1 LVLERRFRV
10 NGRSNRPN
18 TDSEILA
25 SQHFGDYEMR
35 KTQLALAAVALIAS
49 SAAMSTNVSISGN
62 LDVGIGR
69 TSGYNGTGGMFLEQ
83 GAYFDN
89 QSLSLNVNEDLGS
102 GLKAH
107 GSLGMGFNAN
117 GVSDNPGANRGA
129 NGVAP
134 NAVAADVQG
143 NGLFN
148 RQAYVGLSGEFGDIR
163 LGRQL
168 SPFIA
173 AAAGNMHYVGMFG
186 VGRLVM
192 AGDHGN
198 AGGSGTA
205 GGSTAGGFFRDD
217 AIQYTTPSMGGF
229 TGNVMV
235 TMRNSTNNNNYIIDR
250 GRYTALSVSG
260 PLGPITINA
269 AYHAQAYTAAQG
281 NEYTGYAIGGI
292 MPITDGISIS
302 AGYISTKTGNSS
314 AAGQGT
320 LLLADSV
327 DFAARNV
334 RDDNRTDSYNVGI
347 GFDLSQATKLLA
359 QYASSNVVANQSTTL
374 MNVML
379 VNSLSARTKVY
390 GAIGYGNG
398 VGASIGTLGAV
409 RAAAAGTEI
418 GAANAGNSN
427 VRNNGVAS
435 SNNAIVF
442 GIAHS
447 F

>member
-1 LVLERRFRV
+1 LVLERRFHV
-10 NGRSNRPN
+10 NSRSKRPN
-18 TDSEILA
+18 TESEILA

-49 SAAMSTNVSISGN
+49 SAAMSANVSISGN

-69 TSGYNGTGGMFLEQ
+69 TSGYNGTGGMYLEQ

-117 GVSDNPGANRGA
+117 GASDNPGANRDG
-129 NGVAP
+129 NGNFAT
-134 NAVAADVQG
+134 NASIMG

-148 RQAYVGLSGEFGDIR
+148 RQSYVGLSGEFGDIR

-186 VGRLVM
+186 VGRLAI
-192 AGDHGN
+192 AGDHN
-198 AGGSGTA
+198 AAA
-205 GGSTAGGFFRDD
+205 GVAAGSTAGGFFRDD
-217 AIQYTTPSMGGF
+217 AIQYTTPSMSGF

-235 TMRNSTNNNNYIIDR
+235 TMRNSTTNNNYVIDR
-250 GRYTALSVSG
+250 GRYSAFSLSG
-260 PLGPITINA
+260 PLGPVTINA
-269 AYHAQAYTAAQG
+269 AYHAQAFTAAQG
-281 NEYTGYAIGGI
+281 DEYTGYAIGGM
-292 MPITDGISIS
+292 MPITDGISVS
-302 AGYISTKTGNSS
+302 AGYISTKTGNGT

-320 LLLADSV
+320 SAI
-327 DFAARNV
+327 AANNV
-334 RDDNRTDSYNVGI
+334 RDDNRTDSYNLGI

-359 QYASSNVVANQSTTL
+359 NYASSNVVANQSTTL

-390 GAIGYGNG
+390 GGLGYGNR
-398 VGASIGTLGAV
+398 VGASIGTLGATN
-409 RAAAAGTEI
+409 AAG
-418 GAANAGNSN
+418 GVNLANSPVTSAGT
-427 VRNNGVAS
+427 AS

-442 GIAHS
+442 GVAHS

>member
-1 LVLERRFRV
+1 
-10 NGRSNRPN
+10 
-18 TDSEILA
+18 
-25 SQHFGDYEMR
+25 MK
-35 KTQLALAAVALIAS
+35 KTQLALAAVALVSS
-49 SAAMSTNVSISGN
+49 SAAISANVSISGN

-89 QSLSLNVNEDLGS
+89 QSLSLNVSEDLGS

-117 GVSDNPGANRGA
+117 GVSDNPGADRGA

-134 NAVAADVQG
+134 NAGAAAVQG

-148 RQAYVGLSGEFGDIR
+148 RQSYVGLSGEFGDVR

-186 VGRLVM
+186 VGRLLM
-192 AGDHGN
+192 AGDEG
-198 AGGSGTA
+198 GGSGVA
-205 GGSTAGGFFRDD
+205 AGSTAGGFFRDD
-217 AIQYTTPSMGGF
+217 AIQYTTPAMGGF
-229 TGNVMV
+229 TGNAMI

-250 GRYTALSVSG
+250 GRYSAFSLSG
-260 PLGPITINA
+260 PLGPITVNA
-269 AYHAQAYTAAQG
+269 AYHSQAYTANAA
-281 NEYTGYAIGGI
+281 NEYTGYALGG
-292 MPITDGISIS
+292 MAPITDGISVS
-302 AGYISTKTGNSS
+302 AGYISTR
-314 AAGQGT
+314 QGVANT
-320 LLLADSV
+320 
-327 DFAARNV
+327 
-334 RDDNRTDSYNVGI
+334 NRTDSYNFGI

-359 QYASSNVVANQSTTL
+359 NYASSNVVANQSTTL

-390 GAIGYGNG
+390 GGLGYGNR

-409 RAAAAGTEI
+409 NANDGSVAAA
-418 GAANAGNSN
+418 NSN
-427 VRNNGVAS
+427 VLNNGVQS

-442 GIAHS
+442 GVAHS

>member
-1 LVLERRFRV
+1 
-10 NGRSNRPN
+10 
-18 TDSEILA
+18 
-25 SQHFGDYEMR
+25 MR
-35 KTQLALAAVALIAS
+35 KTQLALAAVALLAS
-49 SAAMSTNVSISGN
+49 SAAMATNVTISGN

-69 TSGYNGTGGMFLEQ
+69 TSGHNGSGGMFLEQ

-89 QSLSLNVNEDLGS
+89 QSISLNVKEDLGS

-117 GVSDNPGANRGA
+117 GASDNPGANRGA

-134 NAVAADVQG
+134 NAGDAAVQG

-192 AGDHGN
+192 AGDE
-198 AGGSGTA
+198 AGGSGVA
-205 GGSTAGGFFRDD
+205 AGSTAGGFFRDD
-217 AIQYTTPSMGGF
+217 AIQYTTPSMSGF

-235 TMRNSTNNNNYIIDR
+235 TMRNSTTNNAYVIDR
-250 GRYTALSVSG
+250 GRYSAFSLSG

-269 AYHAQAYTAAQG
+269 AYHAQAFSAAPA
-281 NEYTGYAIGGI
+281 NEYTGYAIGG
-292 MPITDGISIS
+292 MAPITDGISLS
-302 AGYISTKTGNSS
+302 AGYISTK
-314 AAGQGT
+314 QGV
-320 LLLADSV
+320 A
-327 DFAARNV
+327 N
-334 RDDNRTDSYNVGI
+334 DNRTDSYNVGI
-347 GFDLSQATKLLA
+347 GFDVSQATKLLA
-359 QYASSNVVANQSTTL
+359 NYASSNVVANQSTTL
-374 MNVML
+374 MNLML
-379 VNSLSARTKVY
+379 VNNLSARTKVY
-390 GAIGYGNG
+390 GALGWGNRI
-398 VGASIGTLGAV
+398 GASIGTLAASANDGG
-409 RAAAAGTEI
+409 AAA
-418 GAANAGNSN
+418 NNN
-427 VRNNGVAS
+427 PVNNNGVAS

-442 GIAHS
+442 GVAHA

>member
-1 LVLERRFRV
+1 LEHHFRV
-10 NGRSNRPN
+10 NGRSNGPN

-35 KTQLALAAVALIAS
+35 KTQMALAAVALIAS
-49 SAAMSTNVSISGN
+49 SAAMSANVSISGN

-69 TSGYNGTGGMFLEQ
+69 TSGYNGTGGMYLEQ

-89 QSLSLNVNEDLGS
+89 QSLSLNVSEDLGS

-117 GVSDNPGANRGA
+117 GASDNPGANRDA
-129 NGVAP
+129 NGMLAT
-134 NAVAADVQG
+134 NANIMG

-148 RQAYVGLSGEFGDIR
+148 RQSYVGLSGEFGDIR

-192 AGDHGN
+192 AGDEGN
-198 AGGSGTA
+198 VGGSGVA
-205 GGSTAGGFFRDD
+205 AGSTAGGFFRDD
-217 AIQYTTPSMGGF
+217 AIQYTTPSMSGF
-229 TGNVMV
+229 TGNLMI
-235 TMRNSTNNNNYIIDR
+235 TMRNSTTNNSYVIDR
-250 GRYTALSVSG
+250 GRYSAFSLSG

-269 AYHAQAYTAAQG
+269 AYHAQAYTNNA
-281 NEYTGYAIGGI
+281 NLEYTGYAIGG
-292 MPITDGISIS
+292 MVPVADGISLS
-302 AGYISTKTGNSS
+302 AGYISTKQGN
-314 AAGQGT
+314 ANTAV
-320 LLLADSV
+320 A
-327 DFAARNV
+327 N
-334 RDDNRTDSYNVGI
+334 DNRTDSYNVGI

-359 QYASSNVVANQSTTL
+359 NYASSNVVANQSTTL

-390 GAIGYGNG
+390 GGLGYGNRI
-398 VGASIGTLGAV
+398 GASIGTLGATDTTG
-409 RAAAAGTEI
+409 AG
-418 GAANAGNSN
+418 GVNAPANSP
-427 VRNNGVAS
+427 VFNNGVAS
-435 SNNAIVF
+435 SNNAIVL
-442 GIAHS
+442 GIAHA

>member
-1 LVLERRFRV
+1 
-10 NGRSNRPN
+10 
-18 TDSEILA
+18 
-25 SQHFGDYEMR
+25 MK

-49 SAAMSTNVSISGN
+49 SAAMSANVSISGN
-62 LDVGIGR
+62 LDVGIAR

-89 QSLSLNVNEDLGS
+89 QSLSLNVSEDLGS

-117 GVSDNPGANRGA
+117 GVSDNPGADRGA

-134 NAVAADVQG
+134 NAGAAAVQG

-148 RQAYVGLSGEFGDIR
+148 RQSYVGLSGEFGDVR

-186 VGRLVM
+186 VGRLLM
-192 AGDHGN
+192 AGDEG
-198 AGGSGTA
+198 GGSGVA
-205 GGSTAGGFFRDD
+205 AGSTAGGFFRDD
-217 AIQYTTPSMGGF
+217 AIQYTTPAMGGF
-229 TGNVMV
+229 TGNAMI

-250 GRYTALSVSG
+250 GRYSAFSLSG
-260 PLGPITINA
+260 PLGPITVNA
-269 AYHAQAYTAAQG
+269 AYHSQAYTANAA
-281 NEYTGYAIGGI
+281 NEYTGYALGG
-292 MPITDGISIS
+292 MAPITDGISVS
-302 AGYISTKTGNSS
+302 AGYISTR
-314 AAGQGT
+314 QGVANT
-320 LLLADSV
+320 
-327 DFAARNV
+327 
-334 RDDNRTDSYNVGI
+334 NRTDSYNFGI

-359 QYASSNVVANQSTTL
+359 NYASSNVVANQSTTL

-390 GAIGYGNG
+390 GGLGYGNR

-409 RAAAAGTEI
+409 NANTGAAAA
-418 GAANAGNSN
+418 ANSN
-427 VRNNGVAS
+427 VLNSGTAS

-442 GIAHS
+442 GVAHS

>member
-1 LVLERRFRV
+1 
-10 NGRSNRPN
+10 
-18 TDSEILA
+18 
-25 SQHFGDYEMR
+25 MK

-49 SAAMSTNVSISGN
+49 SAAMSANVSISGN

-89 QSLSLNVNEDLGS
+89 QSISLNVNEDLGS

-129 NGVAP
+129 NGVAT
-134 NAVAADVQG
+134 NADGLAVQG

-186 VGRLVM
+186 VGRLLM
-192 AGDHGN
+192 AGDEG
-198 AGGSGTA
+198 GGSGVA

-217 AIQYTTPSMGGF
+217 AIQYTTPSMSGF
-229 TGNVMV
+229 TGNLMV

-250 GRYTALSVSG
+250 GRYSAFSLSG

-269 AYHAQAYTAAQG
+269 AYHSQAFTAAAA
-281 NEYTGYAIGGI
+281 NEYTGYAIGG
-292 MPITDGISIS
+292 MAPITDGISLS
-302 AGYISTKTGNSS
+302 AGYISTK
-314 AAGQGT
+314 QGVANT
-320 LLLADSV
+320 D
-327 DFAARNV
+327 
-334 RDDNRTDSYNVGI
+334 RTDSYNVGI

-359 QYASSNVVANQSTTL
+359 NYASSNVVANQSTTL
-374 MNVML
+374 TNVML

-390 GAIGYGNG
+390 AGLGYGNR
-398 VGASIGTLGAV
+398 VGATIGALGAV
-409 RAAAAGTEI
+409 RAVDGVAPTAAAS
-418 GAANAGNSN
+418 GNSN
-427 VRNNGVAS
+427 VLNNGVAS

-442 GIAHS
+442 GVAHA
-447 F
+447 FCC

>member
-1 LVLERRFRV
+1 
-10 NGRSNRPN
+10 
-18 TDSEILA
+18 
-25 SQHFGDYEMR
+25 MK

-49 SAAMSTNVSISGN
+49 SAAMSANVSISGN

-69 TSGYNGTGGMFLEQ
+69 TSGHNGTGGMYLEQ

-89 QSLSLNVNEDLGS
+89 QSLSINVNEDLGS

-129 NGVAP
+129 NGVSA
-134 NAVAADVQG
+134 NVDALAVQG

-148 RQAYVGLSGEFGDIR
+148 RQSYVGLSGEFGDIR

-192 AGDHGN
+192 AGDEGN
-198 AGGSGTA
+198 AGGSGVA

-217 AIQYTTPSMGGF
+217 AIQYTTPSMSGF
-229 TGNVMV
+229 TGNLMV

-250 GRYTALSVSG
+250 GRYSAFSLSG

-269 AYHAQAYTAAQG
+269 AYHAQAFTAAAA
-281 NEYTGYAIGGI
+281 NEYTGYALGG
-292 MPITDGISIS
+292 MAPITDGISLS
-302 AGYISTKTGNSS
+302 AGYISTK
-314 AAGQGT
+314 QGVANT
-320 LLLADSV
+320 D
-327 DFAARNV
+327 
-334 RDDNRTDSYNVGI
+334 RTDSYNVGI

-359 QYASSNVVANQSTTL
+359 NYASSNVTADQSTTL

-390 GAIGYGNG
+390 GGFGYGNR
-398 VGASIGTLGAV
+398 VGATIGALGAV
-409 RAAAAGTEI
+409 TAADGTAQT
-418 GAANAGNSN
+418 AANGGNSN
-427 VRNNGVAS
+427 VLNNGTAS

-442 GIAHS
+442 GVAHS

>member
-1 LVLERRFRV
+1 
-10 NGRSNRPN
+10 
-18 TDSEILA
+18 
-25 SQHFGDYEMR
+25 MK
-35 KTQLALAAVALIAS
+35 KTQLALAAVALVAS
-49 SAAMSTNVSISGN
+49 SAAMSANVSISGN

-69 TSGYNGTGGMFLEQ
+69 TSGYNGTGGMYLEQ

-89 QSLSLNVNEDLGS
+89 QSLSLNVSEDLGS

-117 GVSDNPGANRGA
+117 GVSDNPGANRGG

-134 NAVAADVQG
+134 NAGAADVQG

-148 RQAYVGLSGEFGDIR
+148 RQSYVGLSGEFGDVR

-192 AGDHGN
+192 AGDHG
-198 AGGSGTA
+198 AASGVA
-205 GGSTAGGFFRDD
+205 AGSTAGGFFRDD
-217 AIQYTTPSMGGF
+217 AIQYTTPAMSGF
-229 TGNVMV
+229 TANFMT

-250 GRYTALSVSG
+250 GRYSAFSVSG
-260 PLGPITINA
+260 PLGPITVNA
-269 AYHAQAYTAAQG
+269 AYHAQSLTANQG
-281 NEYTGYAIGGI
+281 NEYTGYAVGG
-292 MPITDGISIS
+292 MMQVTDGISIS
-302 AGYISTKTGNSS
+302 AGYISTKMGNGTP
-314 AAGQGT
+314 AGQGG
-320 LLLADSV
+320 LVIADTV

-347 GFDLSQATKLLA
+347 GFDLSQSTKLLA
-359 QYASSNVVANQSTTL
+359 NYASSNVVANQSTTL

-379 VNSLSARTKVY
+379 VNSLSARTKIY
-390 GAIGYGNG
+390 GALGYGNR

-409 RAAAAGTEI
+409 RSNGTEI
-418 GAANAGNSN
+418 GTANAGNSN
-427 VRNNGVAS
+427 VLNSGAAS

-442 GIAHS
+442 GVAHS